1 MPPAPL
7 ETAPPDPVATP
18 MADKVPDTAAA
29 VTAGSGSTFYWP
41 MRLLPASKRAAMF
54 AIYAFCRR
62 IDDIADEPG
71 EPAAKRAA
79 LDAWRRDIRDLYS
92 GGAPGDPLTA
102 ALKGAMDRYGLPR
115 AELEALID
123 GMAMDVAAEAE
134 GCRDGGGR
142 GGMRAPDLDTLRL
155 YCRRVAGAVGMLAIR
170 VFDRADP
177 ATERFALALGEALQ
191 LTNILRD
198 LAEDAG
204 MGRLYLPRELLQA
217 AGITADSAAAR
228 PDEVLAH
235 PALPRACEALA
246 ELAEARFA
254 EARAALDGHARGSL
268 WAATA
273 MMVLYH
279 RLLRRLR
286 AAGWRDL
293 TVRSR
298 VGRRESAWVAIRCM
312 LGLPPA
318 V

>member
-1 MPPAPL
+1 MTPPPL
-7 ETAPPDPVATP
+7 ETAPLEPVSTTSPDKIAPDRKA
-18 MADKVPDTAAA
+18 PDTATS
-29 VTAGSGSTFYWP
+29 VTAKSGSTFYWP

-71 EPAAKRAA
+71 EPADKRAA
-79 LDAWRRDIRDLYS
+79 LDVWRRDIRDLYV
-92 GGAPGDPLTA
+92 GGAPGGPLTA
-102 ALKGAMDRYGLPR
+102 ALKGAIERYGLPR
-115 AELEALID
+115 AEFEALID
-123 GMAMDVAAEAE
+123 GMAMDVAGEE
-134 GCRDGGGR
+134 S
-142 GGMRAPDLDTLRL
+142 GGMQAPDLDTLRL

-198 LAEDAG
+198 LAEDAELR
-204 MGRLYLPRELLQA
+204 RLYLPHELLRA
-217 AGITADSAAAR
+217 AGIQSND

-235 PALPRACEALA
+235 TALPKACEALA
-246 ELAEARFA
+246 DLAEARFA
-254 EARAALDGHARGSL
+254 EARSAIAGQARGSL

-279 RLLRRLR
+279 RLLKRLR

-293 TVRSR
+293 KVRVR
-298 VGRRESAWVAIRCM
+298 VGRRESAWVAVRCM
-312 LGLPPA
+312 LGIPPA
-318 V
+318 G

>member
-1 MPPAPL
+1 MTHPPL
-7 ETAPPDPVATP
+7 ETAPLEPVSTTSPDKNAPGRKA
-18 MADKVPDTAAA
+18 PDTATS
-29 VTAGSGSTFYWP
+29 VTAKSGSTFYWP

-71 EPAAKRAA
+71 EPADKRAA
-79 LDAWRRDIRDLYS
+79 LDIWRRDIRDLYV
-92 GGAPGDPLTA
+92 GGAPGSPLTA
-102 ALKGAMDRYGLPR
+102 ALKGAIECYGLPR
-115 AELEALID
+115 SELEALID
-123 GMAMDVAAEAE
+123 GMAMDVAGEEA
-134 GCRDGGGR
+134 
-142 GGMRAPDLDTLRL
+142 GGMQAPDLATLRL

-198 LAEDAG
+198 LAEDAELR
-204 MGRLYLPRELLQA
+204 RLYLPCELLRA
-217 AGITADSAAAR
+217 AGIQSDD

-235 PALPRACEALA
+235 PALPEACEALA
-246 ELAEARFA
+246 DLAEARFA
-254 EARAALDGHARGSL
+254 EARAAIAGQARGSL

-279 RLLRRLR
+279 RLLKRLR

-293 TVRSR
+293 KARVR
-298 VGRRESAWVAIRCM
+298 VGRRESAWVAVRCM
-312 LGLPPA
+312 LGIPPA
-318 V
+318 S

>member
-1 MPPAPL
+1 MTPPPL
-7 ETAPPDPVATP
+7 ETAPLEPVSTTSPDKTAPDRTA
-18 MADKVPDTAAA
+18 PDTATS
-29 VTAGSGSTFYWP
+29 VTAKSGSTFYWP

-71 EPAAKRAA
+71 EPADKRAA
-79 LDAWRRDIRDLYS
+79 LDVWRCDIRDLYVGS
-92 GGAPGDPLTA
+92 APGGPLTA
-102 ALKGAMDRYGLPR
+102 ALKGAIERYGLPR
-115 AELEALID
+115 AEFEALID
-123 GMAMDVAAEAE
+123 GMAMDVAGEEA
-134 GCRDGGGR
+134 

-198 LAEDAG
+198 LAEDAELR
-204 MGRLYLPRELLQA
+204 RLYLPRELLRA
-217 AGITADSAAAR
+217 AGIDATD
-228 PDEVLAH
+228 PDEVLAN
-235 PALPRACEALA
+235 PALPKACEALA
-246 ELAEARFA
+246 DLAEARFA
-254 EARAALDGHARGSL
+254 EARSAIAGQARGSL

-279 RLLRRLR
+279 RLLKRLR

-293 TVRSR
+293 KARVR
-298 VGRRESAWVAIRCM
+298 VGRRESAWVAVRCM
-312 LGLPPA
+312 LGIPPA
-318 V
+318 G

>member
-1 MPPAPL
+1 MTHPPL
-7 ETAPPDPVATP
+7 ETAPLEPVSTTTPDKNAPGRKA
-18 MADKVPDTAAA
+18 PDTATS
-29 VTAGSGSTFYWP
+29 VTAKSGSTFYWP

-71 EPAAKRAA
+71 EPADKRAA
-79 LDAWRRDIRDLYS
+79 LDVWRRDIRDLYV
-92 GGAPGDPLTA
+92 GGAPGGPLTA
-102 ALKGAMDRYGLPR
+102 ALKGAIERYGLPR
-115 AELEALID
+115 AEFEALID
-123 GMAMDVAAEAE
+123 GMAMDVAGEEA
-134 GCRDGGGR
+134 
-142 GGMRAPDLDTLRL
+142 GGMQAPDLDTLRL

-198 LAEDAG
+198 LAEDAELR
-204 MGRLYLPRELLQA
+204 RLYLPCELLRA
-217 AGITADSAAAR
+217 VGIQSDD

-235 PALPRACEALA
+235 PALPKACEALA
-246 ELAEARFA
+246 DLAEARFA
-254 EARAALDGHARGSL
+254 EARSAIAGQARGSL

-279 RLLRRLR
+279 RLLKRLR

-293 TVRSR
+293 KARVR
-298 VGRRESAWVAIRCM
+298 VGRRESAWVAVRCM
-312 LGLPPA
+312 LGIPPA
-318 V
+318 G

>member
-1 MPPAPL
+1 MTPPPL
-7 ETAPPDPVATP
+7 ETAPLEPVSTTLPDKET
-18 MADKVPDTAAA
+18 PDTASS
-29 VTAGSGSTFYWP
+29 VTARSGSTFYWP

-71 EPAAKRAA
+71 DPAAKRAA
-79 LDAWRRDIRDLYS
+79 LDVWRRDIRDLYV
-92 GGAPGDPLTA
+92 GGAPNGPLTA
-102 ALKGAMDRYGLPR
+102 ALKGAIERYGLPR
-115 AELEALID
+115 AEFEALID
-123 GMAMDVAAEAE
+123 GMAMDVAGEAS
-134 GCRDGGGR
+134 

-170 VFDRADP
+170 VFDRAEP
-177 ATERFALALGEALQ
+177 STERFALALGEALQ

-198 LAEDAG
+198 LGEDADLD
-204 MGRLYLPRELLQA
+204 RLYLPRELLLA
-217 AGITADSAAAR
+217 AGITSDR
-228 PDEVLAH
+228 PEEVLAH
-235 PALPRACEALA
+235 PALPQACEALA

-254 EARAALDGHARGSL
+254 EAREAVGGQARGSL

-293 TVRSR
+293 NARVR
-298 VGRRESAWVAIRCM
+298 VGRRESAWVAVRCM

-318 V
+318 T

>member
-1 MPPAPL
+1 MTPPPL
-7 ETAPPDPVATP
+7 ETAPLPVSTISPDGKA
-18 MADKVPDTAAA
+18 PDTATSVAA
-29 VTAGSGSTFYWP
+29 KSGSTFYWP

-71 EPAAKRAA
+71 EPTAKRAA
-79 LDAWRRDIRDLYS
+79 LDGWRRDIRDLYA
-92 GGAPGDPLTA
+92 GGAPNTPLTA
-102 ALKGAMDRYGLPR
+102 ALKGAIDRYGLPR

-123 GMAMDVAAEAE
+123 GMAMDVAAEDH
-134 GCRDGGGR
+134 GSR
-142 GGMRAPDLDTLRL
+142 GMPAPDLDTLRL

-170 VFDRADP
+170 VFHRADP

-204 MGRLYLPRELLQA
+204 LGRLYLPREILRT
-217 AGITADSAAAR
+217 AGIDDDR
-228 PDEVLAH
+228 PAEVLAH
-235 PALPRACEALA
+235 PALPRACEAMADLA
-246 ELAEARFA
+246 ETRFA
-254 EARAALDGHARGSL
+254 EARAAIAGQARGSL

-286 AAGWRDL
+286 AGGWRDL
-293 TVRSR
+293 HARVR
-298 VGRRESAWVAIRCM
+298 VGRRESAWVALRCM

-318 V
+318 I

>member
-1 MPPAPL
+1 MTPPPL
-7 ETAPPDPVATP
+7 ETSPLEPVSTTLPDKET
-18 MADKVPDTAAA
+18 PDTASS
-29 VTAGSGSTFYWP
+29 VTARSGSTFYWP

-71 EPAAKRAA
+71 DPAAKRAA
-79 LDAWRRDIRDLYS
+79 LDLWRRDIRDLYV
-92 GGAPGDPLTA
+92 GGAPNGPLTA
-102 ALKGAMDRYGLPR
+102 ALKGAIERYGLPR
-115 AELEALID
+115 AEFEALID
-123 GMAMDVAAEAE
+123 GMAMDVAEEAA
-134 GCRDGGGR
+134 

-177 ATERFALALGEALQ
+177 STERFALALGEALQ

-198 LAEDAG
+198 LAEDAELD
-204 MGRLYLPRELLQA
+204 RLYLPRELLLA
-217 AGITADSAAAR
+217 AGIDGDR
-228 PDEVLAH
+228 PAEVLAH
-235 PALPRACEALA
+235 HALPQVCEALA
-246 ELAEARFA
+246 DLAEARFA
-254 EARAALDGHARGSL
+254 EARAAIAGQARGSL

-293 TVRSR
+293 NARVR
-298 VGRRESAWVAIRCM
+298 VGRRESAWVAVRCM
-312 LGLPPA
+312 LGMPPA
-318 V
+318 T

>member
-1 MPPAPL
+1 MTPPPL
-7 ETAPPDPVATP
+7 ETAPLEPVSTTVPDKKA
-18 MADKVPDTAAA
+18 PDTASA
-29 VTAGSGSTFYWP
+29 VTAKSGSTFYWP

-71 EPAAKRAA
+71 EPADKRAA
-79 LDAWRRDIRDLYS
+79 LDVWRRDIRDLYV
-92 GGAPGDPLTA
+92 GGAPNGPLTA
-102 ALKGAMDRYGLPR
+102 ALKGAIERYGLPR
-115 AELEALID
+115 TEFEALID
-123 GMAMDVAAEAE
+123 GMAMDVAGEAS
-134 GCRDGGGR
+134 
-142 GGMRAPDLDTLRL
+142 GGMRAPDLDALRL

-198 LAEDAG
+198 LGEDAEL
-204 MGRLYLPRELLQA
+204 GRLYLPRELLLA
-217 AGITADSAAAR
+217 AGITADR
-228 PDEVLAH
+228 PAEVLAH

-246 ELAEARFA
+246 DLAETRFA
-254 EARAALDGHARGSL
+254 EARAAIGGQARGSL

-293 TVRSR
+293 NARVR
-298 VGRRESAWVAIRCM
+298 VGRRESAWVAVRCM

-318 V
+318 T

>member
-1 MPPAPL
+1 MTPPPL
-7 ETAPPDPVATP
+7 ETAPLEPVSTTLPD
-18 MADKVPDTAAA
+18 KKSSDTASA
-29 VTAGSGSTFYWP
+29 VTAKSGSTFYWP

-79 LDAWRRDIRDLYS
+79 LDVWRRDIRDLYI
-92 GGAPGDPLTA
+92 GGAPNGPLTA
-102 ALKGAMDRYGLPR
+102 ALKGAIERYGLPR

-123 GMAMDVAAEAE
+123 GMAMDVAGEE
-134 GCRDGGGR
+134 S

-198 LAEDAG
+198 LAEDAELD
-204 MGRLYLPRELLQA
+204 RLYLPRELLLA
-217 AGITADSAAAR
+217 AGIAGDR
-228 PDEVLAH
+228 PEEVLAH
-235 PALPRACEALA
+235 PALPQACEALA

-254 EARAALDGHARGSL
+254 EARAAIAGQARGSL

-293 TVRSR
+293 NVRVR
-298 VGRRESAWVAIRCM
+298 VGRREGAWVAVRCM

-318 V
+318 T

>member
-1 MPPAPL
+1 MTPPPL
-7 ETAPPDPVATP
+7 ETAPLERVSTTLPDKKA
-18 MADKVPDTAAA
+18 PDTASPATA
-29 VTAGSGSTFYWP
+29 KSVTAKSGSTFYWP

-71 EPAAKRAA
+71 EPTAKRAA
-79 LDAWRRDIRDLYS
+79 LDVWRRDIRDLYV
-92 GGAPGDPLTA
+92 GGANGPLTA
-102 ALKGAMDRYGLPR
+102 ALKCAIERYGLPR
-115 AELEALID
+115 AEFEALID
-123 GMAMDVAAEAE
+123 GMAMDVAGEE
-134 GCRDGGGR
+134 S

-177 ATERFALALGEALQ
+177 STERFALALGEALQ

-198 LAEDAG
+198 LAEDAELD
-204 MGRLYLPRELLQA
+204 RLYLPRELLLA
-217 AGITADSAAAR
+217 AGITSDR
-228 PDEVLAH
+228 PAEVLAH
-235 PALPRACEALA
+235 PALPQACEALA
-246 ELAEARFA
+246 DLAEARFA
-254 EARAALDGHARGSL
+254 EARTAIGGQARGSL

-293 TVRSR
+293 NARVR
-298 VGRRESAWVAIRCM
+298 VGRRESAWVAVRCM

-318 V
+318 T